1 MHGMN
6 ISIDLKNIGR
16 RLLNERP
23 EVILSGKK
31 RVPNLDAL
39 KLMSLLLVVCV
50 HCAGEFYY
58 MKEINA
64 LWSVTRLVYCC
75 GVVAIPIFFMVS
87 GYQLLGRKISG
98 YIYALK
104 KIAKILKASA
114 VMYLIVL
121 FLEWLLLDEEIVIVG
136 IPRQFCL
143 SLLQKGDYGFLWFV
157 GGMCLVYLVYPVI
170 NWIYR
175 EKKKQFL
182 MLTGA
187 LVGLMSLF
195 FFVSV
200 VRPTPR
206 FISEFDVPQTLRLWN
221 WLGYFCMGGL
231 VKRYDIFDNVARWSI
246 VAAMTLG
253 CFIFLNLI
261 DQRRGIWFFEYTYTS
276 LPVIFFSIAVFVC
289 FMKLKIHHNTK
300 FLEGMAVLFMP
311 AYLLGP
317 ILMFWIQR
325 PMSVLPEFI
334 GAILFAAVNV
344 AMSLTGAWLL
354 MKIPGMNRLLK
365 L

>member
-1 MHGMN
+1 M
-6 ISIDLKNIGR
+6 
-16 RLLNERP
+16 
-23 EVILSGKK
+23 
-31 RVPNLDAL
+31 
-39 KLMSLLLVVCV
+39 
-50 HCAGEFYY
+50 
-58 MKEINA
+58 
-64 LWSVTRLVYCC
+64 
-75 GVVAIPIFFMVS
+75 
-87 GYQLLGRKISG
+87 
-98 YIYALK
+98 
-104 KIAKILKASA
+104 
-114 VMYLIVL
+114 
-121 FLEWLLLDEEIVIVG
+121 
-136 IPRQFCL
+136 
-143 SLLQKGDYGFLWFV
+143 
-157 GGMCLVYLVYPVI
+157 VYLVYPVI

-175 EKKKQFL
+175 EKKNQFL
-182 MLTGA
+182 LLTGA
-187 LVGLMSLF
+187 LVGLMSLV

-206 FISEFDVPQTLRLWN
+206 FISEFDVSQTLRLWN

-246 VAAMTLG
+246 VVAMTLG

-261 DQRRGIWFFEYTYTS
+261 EQRRGIWFFEYTYTS
-276 LPVIFFSIAVFVC
+276 LPVMFFSIAVFVC
-289 FMKLKIHHNTK
+289 FMKLKIHHNNK

-317 ILMFWIQR
+317 MLMFWIQR